1 MKAVILIP
9 LAALAACASP
19 HPLSG
24 LRDQVTVDAG
34 GYSFAINYSQ
44 DRAEVTRLT
53 RVWRPDYADVQAAA
67 VAAVIK
73 GTGCAPDLGSVSGDV
88 ALLRM
93 KIDCTEGAELK
104 LPPPRDGPK
113 TSCVGNLIPFDLS
126 TGVFELAIDCD

>member
-67 VAAVIK
+67 VAA
-73 GTGCAPDLGSVSGDV
+73 
-88 ALLRM
+88 
-93 KIDCTEGAELK
+93 
-104 LPPPRDGPK
+104 
-113 TSCVGNLIPFDLS
+113 
-126 TGVFELAIDCD
+126 ELADLAETAADLDRRMQALRNYLDDGEE